1 MKYYPVVD
9 KYYWTIKASAI
20 LVGGED
26 IGICAGGCKLV
37 VDTGT
42 SLMTGPWDEVKQIM
56 QKIEIDENCN
66 YENLPD
72 ITYVIGQEHYSLTP

>member
-1 MKYYPVVD
+1 LTVGGIDNDVIDGKMKYYPVVD

-42 SLMTGPWDEVKQIM
+42 SLMTGPWDEVK
-56 QKIEIDENCN
+56 
-66 YENLPD
+66 
-72 ITYVIGQEHYSLTP
+72 

>member
-26 IGICAGGCKLV
+26 IGICAGGCKWV

-42 SLMTGPWDEVKQIM
+42 SLMTGPWDEVK
-56 QKIEIDENCN
+56 
-66 YENLPD
+66 
-72 ITYVIGQEHYSLTP
+72 